1 MVNVRLAA
9 IVMLSILGSACARPN
24 QVATQP
30 TASPAPAVTA
40 NIDPHVMAAAKGL
53 LLGSQR
59 GDVDRT
65 MLSKRTNLQLTP
77 DVIQGAAKS
86 LAGLGKLTGFSLL
99 RSRIAIGPMT
109 HKRYTYYTFLAT
121 FQKDKIRWWVA
132 FDREG
137 KVAGMLFAPYAVPLS
152 EQQLIPALQA
162 RLQGDAK
169 AGRFAGAALLARDGK
184 TVFAQAYG
192 LADRAKH
199 IPNTLNTRFRIGSM
213 NKMFTAVAVLQLAQA
228 GKINLDD
235 PVGNY
240 IPDYPNKDVATR
252 VTIHD
257 LLTHTGGT
265 GDIFGPDFTK
275 HRLELRTL
283 NDYVSLY
290 GKRGLKFA
298 PGSQWEYSN
307 YGFILLGVVV
317 ANVSGE
323 SYYDYVREHI
333 YQPAGMT
340 ASGSDP
346 EDQHVPNT
354 SIGYTDDKGVW
365 RPNVDSLPYRGT
377 SAGGGY
383 TTVEDL
389 LRFANALESNALLD
403 AAHTQQLTEGKVDV
417 PGALPDD
424 NVRYAYG
431 FFDQQQNGVRCFGH
445 DGGAPGMNG
454 ALQICPGP
462 GYTVIV
468 LANVDPPAAQDI
480 ADFVTTRLP
489 P

>member
-1 MVNVRLAA
+1 MGIQQLRHCAA
-9 IVMLSILGSACARPN
+9 
-24 QVATQP
+24 
-30 TASPAPAVTA
+30 
-40 NIDPHVMAAAKGL
+40 
-53 LLGSQR
+53 R
-59 GDVDRT
+59 GRDRER
-65 MLSKRTNLQLTP
+65 KRT
-77 DVIQGAAKS
+77 K
-86 LAGLGKLTGFSLL
+86 
-99 RSRIAIGPMT
+99 AIT
-109 HKRYTYYTFLAT
+109 T
-121 FQKDKIRWWVA
+121 
-132 FDREG
+132 
-137 KVAGMLFAPYAVPLS
+137 
-152 EQQLIPALQA
+152 
-162 RLQGDAK
+162 
-169 AGRFAGAALLARDGK
+169 
-184 TVFAQAYG
+184 
-192 LADRAKH
+192 
-199 IPNTLNTRFRIGSM
+199 
-213 NKMFTAVAVLQLAQA
+213 
-228 GKINLDD
+228 
-235 PVGNY
+235 
-240 IPDYPNKDVATR
+240 
-252 VTIHD
+252 
-257 LLTHTGGT
+257 
-265 GDIFGPDFTK
+265 
-275 HRLELRTL
+275 
-283 NDYVSLY
+283 
-290 GKRGLKFA
+290 
-298 PGSQWEYSN
+298 
-307 YGFILLGVVV
+307 
-317 ANVSGE
+317 
-323 SYYDYVREHI
+323 YVREHI
-333 YQPAGMT
+333 YKPAGMT
-340 ASGSDP
+340 PSGSEP